1 MKTFVSKLQT
11 TSERINLLHYI
22 YLIHSVSRY
31 FADSDY
37 SAVVLIVTCYQSGVV
52 VGGTLKHYIYLF
64 DLQITIIIKMLNIG
78 QMIVTLIRR
87 LTCEHQHWPVVNP
100 GDQ

>member
-1 MKTFVSKLQT
+1 MKTFVSKIQT

-31 FADSDY
+31 FADSDC
-37 SAVVLIVTCYQSGVV
+37 SAVVLIVTRYQSGVV

-64 DLQITIIIKMLNIG
+64 DLQITIIIKMLNIS

-87 LTCEHQHWPVVNP
+87 LTCEHQH
-100 GDQ
+100 

>member
-11 TSERINLLHYI
+11 TSERINLLHYF

-87 LTCEHQHWPVVNP
+87 LTCEHQH
-100 GDQ
+100 

>member
-1 MKTFVSKLQT
+1 MKTFVSKIQT

-64 DLQITIIIKMLNIG
+64 DLQITIPIFIKMLNIG
-78 QMIVTLIRR
+78 LMIVTLIRR
-87 LTCEHQHWPVVNP
+87 LTCEHQH
-100 GDQ
+100 

>member
-1 MKTFVSKLQT
+1 MKTFVSKIQT

-52 VGGTLKHYIYLF
+52 VGGTLKHYIYLICKS
-64 DLQITIIIKMLNIG
+64 Q
-78 QMIVTLIRR
+78 
-87 LTCEHQHWPVVNP
+87 
-100 GDQ
+100 

>member
-1 MKTFVSKLQT
+1 MKTFVSKIQT

-22 YLIHSVSRY
+22 YLIRSVSRY
-31 FADSDY
+31 FADSDC
-37 SAVVLIVTCYQSGVV
+37 SAVVLIVTRYQSGVV

-87 LTCEHQHWPVVNP
+87 LTCEHQH
-100 GDQ
+100 

>member
-1 MKTFVSKLQT
+1 MKTFVSKIQT